1 MPPPP
6 LDHPH
11 SILSAHPRSI
21 GRQEEFYEMI
31 QIPSGMLSPFTIE
44 FWARWLG
51 IVLIDLT
58 LAGDNALAIALT
70 VRNLPLRQRTWG
82 QILGS
87 VGGIILR
94 LAFIAVVTRLLNT
107 PLVPLLA
114 GLLLAWIALRLV
126 RLDPGG

>member
-1 MPPPP
+1 MLPPP
-6 LDHPH
+6 LDQSR
-11 SILSAHPRSI
+11 SILPAPSAMRRAP
-21 GRQEEFYEMI
+21 GRFYEMI
-31 QIPSGMLSPFTIE
+31 QVPSGMLSLFTIE

-70 VRNLPLRQRTWG
+70 VRNLPLRQRMWG
-82 QILGS
+82 QILGG

-126 RLDPGG
+126 RL